1 MLVLQRKL
9 LSGGDKTNVPLQ
21 GQMVYCPKGVNMVF
35 ENVLVAIM
43 SVIVFAATGFGWW
56 YEEFG
61 PNEEEKGK

>member
-1 MLVLQRKL
+1 
-9 LSGGDKTNVPLQ
+9 
-21 GQMVYCPKGVNMVF
+21 MVF

-61 PNEEEKGK
+61 PNEEEKDK